1 MVPPYKSF
9 LMSVMAIWFGKWL
22 QQCHQRHTKLRVW
35 PLQMWWMVFQSF
47 CITHQTVITFPLTH
61 RWTVKLQG
69 DDIQLYL
76 TSQSVSQSANHPAV
90 AQAARLSG
98 KRVSQSTS
106 NSDSEFYN
114 TATRQVSE
122 SKRQSAGQGS
132 AGIDGTGTKPVWAP
146 RGDAVVIHLPASL
159 NLNASLAWDWY
170 STSPYHRA
178 KNILAKCGVL
188 C

>member
-1 MVPPYKSF
+1 
-9 LMSVMAIWFGKWL
+9 MSPKTHKAAGVTPSNVVDGISEL
-22 QQCHQRHTKLRVW
+22 LHYTPDCYHISPH
-35 PLQMWWMVFQSF
+35 PQMNSQAARWWHSVVFN
-47 CITHQTVITFPLTH
+47 
-61 RWTVKLQG
+61 
-69 DDIQLYL
+69 
-76 TSQSVSQSANHPAV
+76 QSVSQSANHPAV

-106 NSDSEFYN
+106 EFYN

-132 AGIDGTGTKPVWAP
+132 VGIDGTGTKPVWAP
-146 RGDAVVIHLPASL
+146 RGGAVVIHLPASL
-159 NLNASLAWDWY
+159 NLNASLAWNWY
-170 STSPYHRA
+170 STSPYRIA